1 MTTGHTSSFAFLA
14 PYGPLYRQLATVAES
29 ALALD
34 PRLALLKLRQLAEAF
49 AQALASETS
58 WVPLRSA
65 PSGSVVAARGASISS
80 PRFGNRNVSS
90 PGFMPDANS
99 DLERGDR

>member
-49 AQALASETS
+49 AQALAIAEAGTRMD
-58 WVPLRSA
+58 P
-65 PSGSVVAARGASISS
+65 VAACT
-80 PRFGNRNVSS
+80 
-90 PGFMPDANS
+90 
-99 DLERGDR
+99 GDRRRGQAMGESEIER

>member
-49 AQALASETS
+49 AQALAIAEAGTRMDPIAACTGTDAAAKQWAKSE
-58 WVPLRSA
+58 
-65 PSGSVVAARGASISS
+65 I
-80 PRFGNRNVSS
+80 
-90 PGFMPDANS
+90 
-99 DLERGDR
+99 ER